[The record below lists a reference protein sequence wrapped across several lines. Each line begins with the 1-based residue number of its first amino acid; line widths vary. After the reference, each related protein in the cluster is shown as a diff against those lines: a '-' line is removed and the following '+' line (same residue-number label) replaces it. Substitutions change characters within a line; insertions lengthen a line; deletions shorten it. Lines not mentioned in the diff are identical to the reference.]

1 MRRPLL
7 QLFALLALC
16 ALITLPNLAAQ
27 GLTSSEG
34 HRVIPA
40 LEMMNSGNYL
50 VPTMFDQPYIRK
62 PQLVPWIFAAALN
75 IHNDPTLTPR
85 LVSAFAF
92 TLMVLG
98 AFFFAQRWFGN
109 DQNKNAGLPAAAA
122 LALTPLFWAPS
133 RAAEIESIHN
143 LLTALGAW
151 LAIDLILR
159 SSKPFKRKLPAALLL
174 TLTALLM
181 ILTKGPAGFP
191 ILLSLLF
198 TTAILNRSIKSF
210 LNPFIWTPVTI
221 AALIFAWHWSNT
233 LQAAGPDAIVQSP
246 NAFMFETGKLL
257 KLAGFIP
264 VSLLTALPITLAL
277 LFPWGKDAK
286 AEATESDSL
295 TKQLNTAKLIALSI
309 PLALFIMMLTGVSN
323 DRYAQPILA
332 PLAPIVGWLLVTNL
346 HPNRKK
352 ILRALTLGSPRNLAT
367 ILCIGVFINITIIE
381 SVNGTK
387 RKSSGEL
394 PAIQLAEDLQ
404 STLPP
409 APHGTRYTLVAD
421 AMIEARPETLLY
433 LRSELEGTDHQL
445 TILWIPK
452 LSPELLANLA
462 TNSHSPLLALLRT
475 DQNGN
480 ESDKVLI
487 DKTIAT
493 GKVHDFDFVLVTL
506 D

>member
-1 MRRPLL
+1 MPRILA
-7 QLFALLALC
+7 QLFLLLILC
-16 ALITLPNLAAQ
+16 AFITLPNLAST
-27 GLTSSEG
+27 GLSDSEG

-40 LEMMNSGNYL
+40 LEMVRSGDYL
-50 VPTMFDQPYIRK
+50 VPTMFDQPYVRK
-62 PQLVPWIFAAALN
+62 PQLVPWLFAAALN

-85 LVSAFAF
+85 LVSAAAF

-98 AFFFAQRWFGN
+98 SFFFARRWFGH
-109 DQNKNAGLPAAAA
+109 DSTSAGFPAAAA
-122 LALTPLFWAPS
+122 LALTPLYWAPA

-151 LAIDLILR
+151 IAIDLIINA
-159 SSKPFKRKLPAALLL
+159 SKPIKHKLSAALLL

-198 TTAILNRSIKSF
+198 TTAILNRSLRSF

-246 NAFMFETGKLL
+246 NAFMFESGRVL
-257 KLAGFIP
+257 KLAAFIP
-264 VSLLTALPITLAL
+264 VSLLTALPITGAL
-277 LFPWGKDAK
+277 LFPWGSDAK
-286 AEATESDSL
+286 SESSDSEPAAQ
-295 TKQLNTAKLIALSI
+295 QLNTAKLIALSI
-309 PLALFIMMLTGVSN
+309 PLALLIMMLTGVSN

-332 PLAPIVGWLLVTNL
+332 PLAPLVGWLLITNL
-346 HPNRKK
+346 QPHRKK
-352 ILRALTLGSPRNLAT
+352 ILRALTLGSPKILAT
-367 ILCIGVFINITIIE
+367 ILCILAAVYITIIE
-381 SVNGTK
+381 PAK
-387 RKSSGEL
+387 RESSGKL

-404 STLPP
+404 SNLPP

-433 LRSELEGTDHQL
+433 LNAALQGTDHQL

-452 LSPELLANLA
+452 LSTERLANLA
-462 TNSHSPLLALLRT
+462 KTNHPPLLALLRT
-475 DQNGN
+475 DQNGD

-487 DKTIAT
+487 DKAIAT
-493 GKVHDFDFVLVTL
+493 GRVHEFDFTLVTL